1 MAEIRRKIIEH
12 SKRNVISRCLHAKG
26 DKGKIAA
33 WRVDLEKIVRNF
45 NVRSI
50 VTVWRWLTLDSQTAL
65 AINTNVIVAETN
77 VIVSNMNRIIVEG
90 QGGNSS
96 RDPMVSD
103 ARSLST
109 AE

>member
-1 MAEIRRKIIEH
+1 MAEIRRKVIKH
-12 SKRNVISRCLHAKG
+12 SKRNVVYRHLLARN
-26 DKGKIAA
+26 DKDKIAV

-50 VTVWRWLTLDSQTAL
+50 VTIRRLLTLDSQTAL
-65 AINTNVIVAETN
+65 AINTNVIV
-77 VIVSNMNRIIVEG
+77 SNINRILVEG
-90 QGGNSS
+90 RGGNSS

-103 ARSLST
+103 ARSLYT

>member
-1 MAEIRRKIIEH
+1 MAEIQRKVIKH
-12 SKRNVISRCLHAKG
+12 SKRNVVYRHLLAKG
-26 DKGKIAA
+26 DKDKIAA

-50 VTVWRWLTLDSQTAL
+50 VTVRRLLTMDSQTAL

-77 VIVSNMNRIIVEG
+77 VIVSNINRIMVGG
-90 QGGNSS
+90 QGGNDG
-96 RDPMVSD
+96 RNLMVSG

>member
-1 MAEIRRKIIEH
+1 MAEIRGKVIKH
-12 SKRNVISRCLHAKG
+12 SKRNVVYRHLLAKS
-26 DKGKIAA
+26 DKDKIVA
-33 WRVDLEKIVRNF
+33 WRADLEKIIRNF

-50 VTVWRWLTLDSQTAL
+50 VTIRRLLTLDSQTAL
-65 AINTNVIVAETN
+65 AINTNVIV
-77 VIVSNMNRIIVEG
+77 SNINRILVEG

-103 ARSLST
+103 ARSLYT

>member
-1 MAEIRRKIIEH
+1 MVYRH
-12 SKRNVISRCLHAKG
+12 LLAKG
-26 DKGKIAA
+26 DKDKIAA

-50 VTVWRWLTLDSQTAL
+50 VTVRRLLTLDSQTAL
-65 AINTNVIVAETN
+65 AINTNVT
-77 VIVSNMNRIIVEG
+77 VSNINRILVEG
-90 QGGNSS
+90 QGGNDS
-96 RDPMVSD
+96 RNLMVSG